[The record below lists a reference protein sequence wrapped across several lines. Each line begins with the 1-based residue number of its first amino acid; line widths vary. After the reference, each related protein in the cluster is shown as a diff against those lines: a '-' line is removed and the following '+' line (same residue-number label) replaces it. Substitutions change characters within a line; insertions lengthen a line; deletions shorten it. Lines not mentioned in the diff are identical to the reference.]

1 MPLYLVKLRGMKR
14 LWPLGFLLLGVGGFG
29 YWKWNASRFDVV
41 FDAPP
46 VALDTLNNGLPL
58 LAGQLKAHHEA
69 NTFCV
74 RYSVVPDPKTP
85 SLSLPRRLEYD
96 RARGRMDWHR
106 DTLWIDRYD
115 GATDAIIESVASQ
128 QGGIRKLIRAGCKR
142 SLPPE
147 AKTPSF

>member
-1 MPLYLVKLRGMKR
+1 MKR
-14 LWPLGFLLLGVGGFG
+14 LWPLALVLVAVAGAGVWE
-29 YWKWNASRFDVV
+29 WKQARFDVV

-58 LAGQLKAHHEA
+58 LAEQLKAHRTA

-74 RYSVVPDPKTP
+74 RYFVVPDPKNP
-85 SLSLPRRLEYD
+85 LVSLPRRLEYD

-115 GATDAIIESVASQ
+115 GATDAIIEKIASQ
-128 QGGIRKLIRAGCKR
+128 QGGIRKLIRAGCTR

-147 AKTPSF
+147 SKIGF